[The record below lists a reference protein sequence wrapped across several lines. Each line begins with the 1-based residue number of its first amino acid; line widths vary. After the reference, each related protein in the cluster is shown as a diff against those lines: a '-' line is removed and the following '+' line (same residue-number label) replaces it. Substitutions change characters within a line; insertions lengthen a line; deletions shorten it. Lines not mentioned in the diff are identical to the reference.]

1 MKIAIVGPSAVP
13 FTIGGMEYLLWGLQ
27 DNINN
32 LSEHKVELIKLP
44 TKEDSFWNLIDS
56 YKQFYNLDVSHFDMI
71 ITAKYPAWMVK
82 HKNHVC
88 YMAHRLRGLYDTY
101 HFMNLPDEPSLD
113 NAYIKKAIEYMERED
128 ANIDGLFSILDE
140 VRINQKKIPKSH
152 FDLPSPFL
160 KKIITFF
167 DNKSLENTKKFYAIS
182 KTVKNR
188 KEYFPINADVE
199 VVYPPSALPYFQ
211 EGDYEY
217 LFTVSRLDNA
227 KRIDL
232 IIEAMKYVKAD
243 IKLKIAGT
251 GPMEEELKKLAQ
263 NDKRIEFIGFV
274 NDEELIRYYSNS
286 KGVIFIPY
294 EEDYGLVTIE
304 AMMSRKPVI
313 TTYDAGGVT
322 EFVDDGITG
331 FISKSNTM
339 SIGKSIEKL
348 ANLSLDEVKQMGN
361 NAYNKVKDIT
371 WSNTVGKITRSN
383 INCSKRK
390 KITVTSTFS
399 IYPPQGGGQ
408 ARTYNIYKN
417 IAKEYD
423 VEIVSFTAANDKK
436 NKGYIGSGF
445 LENRIPKSIK
455 HQEEESKIEVKIG
468 IPVTDVSMPILSQY
482 TTEYSKELKKSIEE
496 SNLVI
501 LSHPYLLYEVK
512 KYLNGKSFIYEA
524 QDVEY
529 EIKKEMFPDNKDSRD
544 ILKVIYNIE
553 KECCEESKMIIT
565 CSEEDKIKLAELY
578 SVSLEKIIVVP
589 NGVDTTS
596 TKFTNIEERLKNKS
610 QVGLRNEKIGLF
622 MGSWH
627 GPNLEACQKIFEI
640 ANKCP
645 DVKFM
650 LMGSQCMYF
659 ENKEIPQN
667 VGMLGIVSE
676 EQKNEVFSL
685 VDFALNPMLSGSG
698 TNLKMF
704 DYMAAGIPI
713 ITTNFGTRGID
724 NKDIFIIR
732 DINDMDVVIN
742 NYDLE
747 NYKRLII
754 DGRNYVENIFDWKI
768 IAKNLESHLN
778 NILE

>member
-1 MKIAIVGPSAVP
+1 
-13 FTIGGMEYLLWGLQ
+13 
-27 DNINN
+27 
-32 LSEHKVELIKLP
+32 
-44 TKEDSFWNLIDS
+44 
-56 YKQFYNLDVSHFDMI
+56 
-71 ITAKYPAWMVK
+71 
-82 HKNHVC
+82 
-88 YMAHRLRGLYDTY
+88 
-101 HFMNLPDEPSLD
+101 
-113 NAYIKKAIEYMERED
+113 
-128 ANIDGLFSILDE
+128 
-140 VRINQKKIPKSH
+140 
-152 FDLPSPFL
+152 
-160 KKIITFF
+160 
-167 DNKSLENTKKFYAIS
+167 
-182 KTVKNR
+182 
-188 KEYFPINADVE
+188 
-199 VVYPPSALPYFQ
+199 
-211 EGDYEY
+211 
-217 LFTVSRLDNA
+217 
-227 KRIDL
+227 
-232 IIEAMKYVKAD
+232 
-243 IKLKIAGT
+243 
-251 GPMEEELKKLAQ
+251 
-263 NDKRIEFIGFV
+263 
-274 NDEELIRYYSNS
+274 
-286 KGVIFIPY
+286 
-294 EEDYGLVTIE
+294 
-304 AMMSRKPVI
+304 
-313 TTYDAGGVT
+313 
-322 EFVDDGITG
+322 
-331 FISKSNTM
+331 
-339 SIGKSIEKL
+339 
-348 ANLSLDEVKQMGN
+348 
-361 NAYNKVKDIT
+361 
-371 WSNTVGKITRSN
+371 
-383 INCSKRK
+383 
-390 KITVTSTFS
+390 
-399 IYPPQGGGQ
+399 
-408 ARTYNIYKN
+408 
-417 IAKEYD
+417 
-423 VEIVSFTAANDKK
+423 
-436 NKGYIGSGF
+436 
-445 LENRIPKSIK
+445 
-455 HQEEESKIEVKIG
+455 
-468 IPVTDVSMPILSQY
+468 
-482 TTEYSKELKKSIEE
+482 
-496 SNLVI
+496 
-501 LSHPYLLYEVK
+501 
-512 KYLNGKSFIYEA
+512 
-524 QDVEY
+524 
-529 EIKKEMFPDNKDSRD
+529 MFPDNKDSRD